1 MPNLDNMNFNAET
14 PGAFMKETRK
24 MWKRTKRVSGRDVKR
39 NMNSSDQGPNT
50 KRTNSS
56 SDQAMGLGMKSKQI
70 AKRGKRISK
79 KVSIA

>member
-1 MPNLDNMNFNAET
+1 MPNLEDMTVNAET
-14 PGAFMKETRK
+14 PVVHMKATRK

-70 AKRGKRISK
+70 TKRGKRISN

>member
-14 PGAFMKETRK
+14 PGAFMQATRK
-24 MWKRTKRVSGRDVKR
+24 VWKRTKRVSGRDVKR

-56 SDQAMGLGMKSKQI
+56 SDQAMVLGMKSKQI